1 MIIIGDVKVSLDF
14 PTTIFLGEPAF
25 GRCAVNNFEN
35 SLPFIRILVIPSHCD
50 ASNVGNIYSTEQ
62 LNYQRNFTVTCRD
75 GSAPSVNVSCFV
87 TSRSRIA
94 TKRDIVIV
102 KGMLS

>member
-1 MIIIGDVKVSLDF
+1 MLITGDAKVSLDF
-14 PTTIFLGEPAF
+14 PTTIYLGEPAF
-25 GRCAVNNFEN
+25 GRCAVNNLKN
-35 SLPFIRILVIPSHCD
+35 TPPYIKILAISSHCT

-62 LNYQRNFTVTCRD
+62 LNYQQNFTVTCRD

-87 TSRSRIA
+87 VSRIA